1 MSQTI
6 AVTEEWPRKFKVKC
20 DTCRVSQTYYTDVG
34 VRYFKTI
41 HSDHN
46 VVEDSA
52 SRVSETP
59 EVHAPRTIQEPVKH
73 AYVTGQKND
82 HPFSV
87 VRSEPVQAEKS
98 PQTAESIPTQITS
111 SMREGI
117 RPRLAEGALLLPPKQ
132 EKSRRSEVSISHV
145 SAKMEGVPTS
155 LLLSKFSFLKE
166 GESYRTEAIRV
177 SNVLRTFRWKVQP
190 PYVIGALFDDNL
202 SIQSST
208 GVVSREVIMG
218 IEQLGYYF
226 VAVESPKG
234 VMTAWFKKEGVQ

>member
-34 VRYFKTI
+34 VRYFRTM

-52 SRVSETP
+52 LRVSETQ
-59 EVHAPRTIQEPVKH
+59 EEHAPRAILERVKH
-73 AYVTGQKND
+73 ASVTSEKSD
-82 HPFSV
+82 PVSV
-87 VRSEPVQAEKS
+87 IRSEPVQLRRN
-98 PQTAESIPTQITS
+98 PQSAESITTQISS
-111 SMREGI
+111 SMREHI
-117 RPRLAEGALLLPPKQ
+117 RPRLAEGALLVPHPKQ
-132 EKSRRSEVSISHV
+132 EKSRKSEVLSSSV
-145 SAKMEGVPTS
+145 SAKTEEVTPS
-155 LLLSKFSFLKE
+155 LLLSNFSFLKE
-166 GESYRTEAIRV
+166 GENYRTEAIRV

-226 VAVESPKG
+226 VAAESPKG

>member
-1 MSQTI
+1 
-6 AVTEEWPRKFKVKC
+6 
-20 DTCRVSQTYYTDVG
+20 
-34 VRYFKTI
+34 
-41 HSDHN
+41 
-46 VVEDSA
+46 
-52 SRVSETP
+52 
-59 EVHAPRTIQEPVKH
+59 
-73 AYVTGQKND
+73 
-82 HPFSV
+82 
-87 VRSEPVQAEKS
+87 
-98 PQTAESIPTQITS
+98 
-111 SMREGI
+111 
-117 RPRLAEGALLLPPKQ
+117 
-132 EKSRRSEVSISHV
+132 
-145 SAKMEGVPTS
+145 MEGVPPS